1 MYITLCLSIHLSN
14 WDCLCILALVKN
26 VALNIG
32 VLVPTFSHLGV
43 YIRSG
48 TAKNALL
55 KMGRKDPEG
64 SRQFYDLRYQHTGRK
79 GSVVNDPEHG
89 T

>member
-14 WDCLCILALVKN
+14 WDCLCILALVNN

-32 VLVPTFSHLGV
+32 VLVPAFSCVGV
-43 YIRSG
+43 YTRSG
-48 TAKNALL
+48 IDKNALL

-64 SRQFYDLRYQHTGRK
+64 SRQSYNLHYQHTGRK
-79 GSVVNDPEHG
+79 GAVVNDPEHR